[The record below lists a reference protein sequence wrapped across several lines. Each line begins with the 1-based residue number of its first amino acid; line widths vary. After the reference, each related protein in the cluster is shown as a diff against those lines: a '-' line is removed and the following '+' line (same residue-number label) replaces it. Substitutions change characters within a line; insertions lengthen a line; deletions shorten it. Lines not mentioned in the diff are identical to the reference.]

1 MPLSITVTVYT
12 VLPWEEGEAT
22 IVYYVA
28 GGSTF
33 GSTQDLVD
41 GFVEDN
47 QPAFELPMQGG
58 RGGIQDPHII
68 LVLYMFSTCTCMFI
82 VHVTYIPWWSCRDR
96 QIN

>member
-12 VLPWEEGEAT
+12 VLPREGEAT

-47 QPAFELPMQGG
+47 QPAFELPIQGG
-58 RGGIQDPHII
+58 GGGGSRIHTQY
-68 LVLYMFSTCTCMFI
+68 LYSTCSLHVHI
-82 VHVTYIPWWSCRDR
+82 HVHVCSLCM
-96 QIN
+96 